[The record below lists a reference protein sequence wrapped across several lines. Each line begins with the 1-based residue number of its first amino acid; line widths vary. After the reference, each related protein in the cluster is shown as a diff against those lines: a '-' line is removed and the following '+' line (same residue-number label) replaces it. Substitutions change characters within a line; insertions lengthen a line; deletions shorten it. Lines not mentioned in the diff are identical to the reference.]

1 MRVPSAVAL
10 AIWMRE
16 EALWMEGKRNIVRER
31 WRKNESEKDSVRE
44 RGLKEQV
51 EREKERESKRERER
65 ERE

>member
-44 RGLKEQV
+44 RGL
-51 EREKERESKRERER
+51 EKES
-65 ERE
+65 